1 MTSNDKNV
9 YIREDVFNARME
21 RLEAIFERN
30 IDSVKSELRS
40 EIQAVDTNVKVN
52 SAKIEMLEHTFYWGF
67 ALMTLV
73 IAVVA
78 VFVPYLLKE
87 RKDKIQEKSTQPVLS
102 EQRVQEMI
110 QSALSK
116 IGHVKRSEAQ

>member
-67 ALMTLV
+67 ALMTLIIAV
-73 IAVVA
+73 IAVV
-78 VFVPYLLKE
+78 VPYLLKE
-87 RKDKIQEKSTQPVLS
+87 RKDKIQEKSTQPVLT

-110 QSALSK
+110 QNALSK

>member
-73 IAVVA
+73 IAVIA
-78 VFVPYLLKE
+78 VVVPYLLKE
-87 RKDKIQEKSTQPVLS
+87 RKDKIQEKSTQPVLT

-110 QSALSK
+110 QNALSK